1 MSNRF
6 NELYTISEEAMSQEV
21 NGETVILDLKSE
33 QYFGLDETGTRIWQ
47 LLNECRGLQEI
58 FDTMMEEYDVE
69 EGQLETD
76 IKNLL
81 AEMVAN
87 GLITLK

>member
-1 MSNRF
+1 
-6 NELYTISEEAMSQEV
+6 MSQEV

-47 LLNECRGLQEI
+47 LLNEFRGLQEI